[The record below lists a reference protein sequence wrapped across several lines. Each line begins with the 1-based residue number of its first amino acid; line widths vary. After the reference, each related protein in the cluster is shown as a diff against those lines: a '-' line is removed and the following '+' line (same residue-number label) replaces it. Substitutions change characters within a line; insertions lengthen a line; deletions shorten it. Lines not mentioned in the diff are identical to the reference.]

1 MIELYDFKLI
11 KSGKEIEVY
20 KYKTKKILKGYTRKK
35 NRTEE
40 EKERDKEKRIQK
52 KQKETEY
59 MELVEIWGDKQEVAQ
74 LHKEQ
79 NLKTTFSISRTRT
92 NIRRLTNANPHLR
105 KFLTLTFA
113 ENMPYLSEA
122 NKLFNTA
129 LKRILR
135 AKPAFEYIAVVE
147 FQKDVD
153 YHGNIKPLGGSVH
166 YHLLCNIAVPDNMT
180 LSDIFAWERRFA
192 LKYWKNGFVKIKDVK
207 TVTNMGAY
215 FCKYL
220 GKDMFD
226 KRMFGKKKFFC
237 SQSLKKPVEMTGNEA
252 MVFFNRFV
260 KPTLKPIFE
269 KTFTSEYTGK
279 VEYSAYSLNADSV
292 NFEHMLSWEKNNQL
306 CKSRNTMLLSSKD
319 CIKKYTTSN

>member
-20 KYKTKKILKGYTRKK
+20 VYKTKKILKGYTRKK
-35 NRTEE
+35 NCTEE
-40 EKERDKEKRIQK
+40 QKILIKEKQAQA
-52 KQKETEY
+52 KQKEVEY
-59 MELVEIWGDKQEVAQ
+59 MELVEEWGCEQEVAD
-74 LHKEQ
+74 LHQTQ
-79 NLKTTFSISRTRT
+79 NQKTTFSISRTRT

-113 ENMPYLSEA
+113 ESTTELLEA
-122 NKLFNTA
+122 NHLFNTA
-129 LKRILR
+129 MKRILR

-153 YHGNIKPLGGSVH
+153 YYGNKKEKGGSVH
-166 YHLLCNIAVPDNMT
+166 YHLLCNIVLPDNVDT
-180 LSDIFAWERRFA
+180 FAWERRFA
-192 LKYWKNGFVKIKDVK
+192 IKYWKNGFVKIREVN

-237 SQSLKKPVEMTGNEA
+237 SRQLNKPVEMTGGKA
-252 MVFFNRFV
+252 ISFFNRFV

-269 KTFTSEYTGK
+269 KTFTSEYTGR
-279 VEYSAYSLNADSV
+279 VEYSAYSLNADPV
-292 NFEHMLSWEKNNQL
+292 K
-306 CKSRNTMLLSSKD
+306 
-319 CIKKYTTSN
+319 I